1 MAEKIREINKLTDE
15 QLEHALRELGKAG
28 EIMPPNKAAW
38 KSFLK
43 QALTWCHEKDAL
55 RTENAELKRERDQ
68 ACEAIRD
75 IGVIADANLTF
86 AGDWRTYLFA
96 AIQAYVNKIQEQG
109 ERIAELEAAL
119 EKALSC
125 GQPCAG
131 WDNKRGWKEAKAA
144 LEEE

>member
-1 MAEKIREINKLTDE
+1 MMFNEIAMSIGPHPEEDE
-15 QLEHALRELGKAG
+15 VLIPKSELEELERKGLHPAVKKH
-28 EIMPPNKAAW
+28 IDK
-38 KSFLK
+38 
-43 QALTWCHEKDAL
+43 L